1 MKKKIEILTN
11 ITILAG
17 LISTIIGIL
26 SFSTAH
32 SYNVLNQYGKT
43 IKLWGS
49 GIYFHDS
56 YFKAPILIGTDIFMF
71 FTLLLLFVVLMKY
84 RNSNSQKSLLF
95 LTGLLS
101 IHLYYSFSQGFGVA
115 YNQLHLIYILSFGTC
130 FFSFICCLIQ
140 LDAQK
145 LAQKQQWNPNI
156 RGIRVLLLIAGISLF
171 VAWLPDILSSLLS
184 GNSLEQIDIYTTEI
198 TYVIDMSI
206 ISPFIFVVLYLLKKD
221 QVALHVYL
229 PITLILCTGVGVM
242 VILQTIVMVFA
253 EIELPLSALL
263 TKVGSFILLSAFSFY
278 YGLRYFK
285 QLNT

>member
-1 MKKKIEILTN
+1 MKKKIEILTS
-11 ITILAG
+11 ITILTG

-26 SFSTAH
+26 SFDTAH

-43 IKLWGS
+43 ITLWGS
-49 GIYFHDS
+49 GIYSHDS

-71 FTLLLLFVVLMKY
+71 FTLLLLFVALMKY
-84 RNSNSQKSLLF
+84 RNNNSQKSLLF

-101 IHLYYSFSQGFGVA
+101 IHLYYSFSQGFGVV

-140 LDAQK
+140 LNAQK
-145 LAQKQQWNPNI
+145 LAQKQRWNPNI
-156 RGIRVLLLIAGISLF
+156 RGIRILLVVAGISLF

-206 ISPFIFVVLYLLKKD
+206 ISPFIFVVLYLLKKN
-221 QVALHVYL
+221 QMSLHIYL

-253 EIELPLSALL
+253 GIELPLAALL

-278 YGLRYFK
+278 YGLRYFR
-285 QLNT
+285 QLSD